1 MDGYQLYNIQV
12 DDSLK
17 EKTFSYIEKLYN
29 SCPSVEEYAFMYAR
43 SQNVGFGCEKNYNKA
58 IQIYEQL
65 AEKGYANAQTNLGR
79 CYDDGEG
86 VTQDYAKAV
95 YWCTKAAEQGHED
108 AQYNLSICYNK
119 GEGVEKDYAKAAYW
133 LTKAAEQCNEN
144 VKEVSKSIKKII
156 ADKK

>member
-65 AEKGYANAQTNLGR
+65 AE
-79 CYDDGEG
+79 
-86 VTQDYAKAV
+86 
-95 YWCTKAAEQGHED
+95 QGHED